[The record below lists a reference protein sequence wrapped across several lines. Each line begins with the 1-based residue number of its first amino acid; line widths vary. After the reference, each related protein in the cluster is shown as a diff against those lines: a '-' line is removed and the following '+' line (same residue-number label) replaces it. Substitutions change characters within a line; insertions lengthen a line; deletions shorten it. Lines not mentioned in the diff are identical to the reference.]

1 MLRRALGC
9 IENKRLV
16 IIMIIN
22 LFVAG
27 RGYDPRTSGLWIRRS
42 NQLSYPAV
50 HLAFVLE
57 SGCKGMKKISYSQI
71 LSRFF
76 NGYSIK
82 SFIFAPDNRNKRLY
96 NMLLFCVITA
106 FLGLQYYWRIYLL
119 VCLKGNKMVLYS
131 LKICPSVW
139 RMKREL

>member
-1 MLRRALGC
+1 MCMYDEVKNNFIIKSFLSAWTHIETC
-9 IENKRLV
+9 IGLYRKQKRLL

-50 HLAFVLE
+50 HVTFVLE

-106 FLGLQYYWRIYLL
+106 FLGLWYYWRVYLL
-119 VCLKGNKMVLYS
+119 VC
-131 LKICPSVW
+131 W
-139 RMKREL
+139 

>member
-1 MLRRALGC
+1 MGLYRTQ
-9 IENKRLV
+9 KRLV

-50 HLAFVLE
+50 HVTFVLE

-106 FLGLQYYWRIYLL
+106 FLGLWYYWRVYLL
-119 VCLKGNKMVLYS
+119 VCWSGNKMGLYS

>member
-1 MLRRALGC
+1 
-9 IENKRLV
+9 
-16 IIMIIN
+16 MIIN

-50 HLAFVLE
+50 HVTFVLE

-82 SFIFAPDNRNKRLY
+82 SFIFAPDKRNKRLY

-106 FLGLQYYWRIYLL
+106 FFAYDITDEF
-119 VCLKGNKMVLYS
+119 
-131 LKICPSVW
+131 IC
-139 RMKREL
+139 